1 MTQILTFDQRVTLL
15 YIPPETDRG
24 RVPRR
29 DVLGDPA
36 AGAARRDRAA
46 QADPPLRRPRPHR
59 VPGEGQ
65 AQA

>member
-1 MTQILTFDQRVTLL
+1 MTQILKMLL
-15 YIPPETDRG
+15 LDSYSSLSPETDRG